1 MSDASKDQNN
11 TEATGQDAN
20 RSAGADTDTAGAQS
34 RSATPAP
41 ASSGG
46 DGGSGGRATDAG
58 GDGPQRPGR
67 PLAVAVVALLV
78 ALLVAAAGASG
89 GWWLWERLRV
99 LEQGHDEF
107 ARQGEIADLREDLN
121 SRSERLTGRVD
132 NLAQEHASHVQ
143 TLAQA
148 EETMASIRESQ
159 ARAQERM
166 DRIRELAAAHR
177 DDWILAEAGYLY
189 GVARYRTR
197 FHGDVD
203 GALQALKEADRLLE
217 ELGASTVE
225 QRQAV
230 SEAIN
235 ALLDVR
241 KPDREGLA
249 ADIREL
255 IEAIDTLP
263 LKRTERQVESAEM
276 PRQRDA
282 ELDTLAGWRQAGLRA
297 WQQFR
302 DTIGSLVVVR
312 RGEAPPRLMAPEES
326 HYLRENLRL
335 QLLTARAALMDG
347 SDEVYRHSLAD
358 VADWMGRHFDGD
370 DEQVQEATE
379 TVQRLREADLRAE
392 LPDLGAILP
401 QRPVPGREADEEDA
415 E

>member
-11 TEATGQDAN
+11 TGATGQDAN
-20 RSAGADTDTAGAQS
+20 RSAGADTDTADTQTRA
-34 RSATPAP
+34 ATPAP
-41 ASSGG
+41 AST
-46 DGGSGGRATDAG
+46 GGSGGSGGAATGNG

-67 PLAVAVVALLV
+67 PLAVAVVALVV
-78 ALLVAAAGASG
+78 ALVVATAGAAG

-107 ARQGEIADLREDLN
+107 ARQGEVEDLREDLN

-189 GVARYRTR
+189 GVAHYRTR

-249 ADIREL
+249 VDIREL
-255 IEAIDTLP
+255 IQAIDTLP

-282 ELDTLAGWRQAGLRA
+282 ELDTLAGWRQAGVRA

-358 VADWMGRHFDGD
+358 VADWIGRHFDGD
-370 DEQVQEATE
+370 DEQVQKATE
-379 TVQRLREADLRAE
+379 TVQRLREADLRAD
-392 LPDLGAILP
+392 LPDLGEILP

>member
-1 MSDASKDQNN
+1 MTDASKDQNKN
-11 TEATGQDAN
+11 EAATGQDAD
-20 RSAGADTDTAGAQS
+20 RTAAGTEATGTDSGAG
-34 RSATPAP
+34 TPAP
-41 ASSGG
+41 AATGG
-46 DGGSGGRATDAG
+46 DGGSGEASTGSG
-58 GDGPQRPGR
+58 GPQRPGR
-67 PLAVAVVALLV
+67 PLAVAIVALLV
-78 ALLVAAAGASG
+78 ALIVATAGAAG

-107 ARQGEIADLREDLN
+107 ARQTEVAELREDLN
-121 SRSERLTGRVD
+121 SRSERLAGRVD

-241 KPDREGLA
+241 KPDREGIA
-249 ADIREL
+249 ADIREV
-255 IEAIDTLP
+255 IHAIDTLP
-263 LKRTERQVESAEM
+263 LKRTERQVESGEM

-282 ELDTLAGWRQAGLRA
+282 ELDTLAGWQQAGLRA

-312 RGEAPPRLMAPEES
+312 RGETPPRLMAPEES

-335 QLLTARAALMDG
+335 QLLTARAALLQGNDA
-347 SDEVYRHSLAD
+347 VYRQSLAD
-358 VADWMGRHFDGD
+358 VADWLGRHFDGE

-379 TVQRLREADLRAE
+379 TVQRLRDADLRAE
-392 LPDLGAILP
+392 LPDLGEILP
-401 QRPVPGREADEEDA
+401 SRPVPGREADEEDA